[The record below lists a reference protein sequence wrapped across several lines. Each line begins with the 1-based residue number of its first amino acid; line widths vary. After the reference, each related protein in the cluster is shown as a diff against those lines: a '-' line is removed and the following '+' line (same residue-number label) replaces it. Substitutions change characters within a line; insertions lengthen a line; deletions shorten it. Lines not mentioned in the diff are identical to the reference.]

1 MNNNPFKTPMM
12 SNISGLKCDSPDCD
26 YKDDT
31 IDSVDYEQHI
41 DKPCPDCGESL
52 LTQDDYDKVQ
62 QIQQQIMDLNKLFG
76 DMAGMG
82 MPTDDDEDPQ
92 YTELNPD
99 MLKGLGD
106 DENMNEAIKR
116 FNKLI

>member
-1 MNNNPFKTPMM
+1 
-12 SNISGLKCDSPDCD
+12 
-26 YKDDT
+26 
-31 IDSVDYEQHI
+31 
-41 DKPCPDCGESL
+41 
-52 LTQDDYDKVQ
+52 
-62 QIQQQIMDLNKLFG
+62 MDLNKLFG

-82 MPTDDDEDPQ
+82 MPTDDEDPQ
-92 YTELNPD
+92 YTKLNPD

>member
-12 SNISGLKCDSPDCD
+12 ANISGLKCDNPECE

-31 IDSVDYEQHI
+31 VDSVDYEQHI

-62 QIQQQIMDLNKLFG
+62 QIQQQIQQQIPNSIYAVVGKHIII
-76 DMAGMG
+76 
-82 MPTDDDEDPQ
+82 
-92 YTELNPD
+92 ELHCII
-99 MLKGLGD
+99 
-106 DENMNEAIKR
+106 IKR
-116 FNKLI
+116 NVLM

>member
-12 SNISGLKCDSPDCD
+12 ANISGLKCDNPDCD

-52 LTQDDYDKVQ
+52 LTQDDYDKV
-62 QIQQQIMDLNKLFG
+62 
-76 DMAGMG
+76 
-82 MPTDDDEDPQ
+82 MPTDYNEDPQ